1 MYLYCQTW
9 NFEDNPFK
17 TKITIFCNRRFD
29 HNFFFFTYN
38 NQVLDIV
45 DNLVYLGTLFSSN
58 GRFLQNYRRMAARK
72 AMFSVLGKSRNLHL
86 PVDLKLQL
94 FDSMVVPILLYGSE
108 VTNRF

>member
-9 NFEDNPFK
+9 NLEVNPSK

-29 HNFFFFTYN
+29 HDFSFTYN

-58 GRFLQNYRRMAARK
+58 GRFLQNNQRMTDQARK
-72 AMFSVLGKSRNLHL
+72 AMF
-86 PVDLKLQL
+86 
-94 FDSMVVPILLYGSE
+94 
-108 VTNRF
+108 